1 MSKNKRIE
9 EVKAEIEK
17 VMIVCQVYKTTRDGS
32 YGACLAHNGYGKLSD
47 ELKQLELEELPSEE
61 DE

>member
-1 MSKNKRIE
+1 MSKKRIE